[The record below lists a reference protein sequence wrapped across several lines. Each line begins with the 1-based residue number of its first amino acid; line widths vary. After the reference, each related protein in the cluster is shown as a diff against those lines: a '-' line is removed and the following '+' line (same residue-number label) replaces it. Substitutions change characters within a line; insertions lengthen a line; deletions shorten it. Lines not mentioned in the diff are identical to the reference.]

1 MPRTVTV
8 HEAKTQLSKLLE
20 QTERGERIIIA
31 RGRHPVAELSAIK
44 RPRVL
49 GRQAADIG
57 IIPDD
62 FCAEDPE
69 ILEMFGLK

>member
-20 QTERGERIIIA
+20 QTERGERIVIA
-31 RGRHPVAELSAIK
+31 RGRHPVAELRAIK
-44 RPRVL
+44 RPRVI
-49 GRQAADIG
+49 GRQAG
-57 IIPDD
+57 MGVVPDD

-69 ILEMFGLK
+69 LLELFGAK